1 MYCDGLQIWIM
12 GDLKPTL
19 AWNWLWFYPPKNV
32 LRCFRVNAH
41 LLWEEIWANSIFY
54 WLRLDRA
61 LKVFFSSGDT
71 VRKVHTILNYRK
83 GCSLYIL
90 DSSNSSSITFWTS
103 QFSSSCRSNWT
114 GIWSGNS
121 NGSWTDKQ
129 SSHFS
134 TVKEMSVKA
143 TFLFR

>member
-1 MYCDGLQIWIM
+1 MLVQCCPWKYIQKICHKITILEQNWRILPLSAENSPRLKIHVWNINSRYICVLICDELELIIGLQIWIM

-71 VRKVHTILNYRK
+71 VRKVHTVLNY
-83 GCSLYIL
+83 S
-90 DSSNSSSITFWTS
+90 
-103 QFSSSCRSNWT
+103 
-114 GIWSGNS
+114 
-121 NGSWTDKQ
+121 
-129 SSHFS
+129 
-134 TVKEMSVKA
+134 KA
-143 TFLFR
+143 MYR